1 MATPSDSSQLRQRH
15 HGRKDQQRETSV
27 MAGKAAAQKQTPNHS
42 MPETTA
48 PISPA
53 LIPPFQ
59 SGYLVTFIIHNPTSA
74 F

>member
-1 MATPSDSSQLRQRH
+1 
-15 HGRKDQQRETSV
+15 